1 MFSLPSSSHGQGR
14 LTACS
19 ARTQASIRSRLCV
32 RGAAFR
38 ISCSSLEHRALGS
51 REPPRGFEAMCAY
64 RAGALELQAIRGSS
78 CMHLAGA
85 SRAVPRP
92 QVVSK
97 PAGPHRLRRL
107 APLGPRLERQGHAE
121 REPSREALYPRQCRW
136 LSPNSFEHVLTVQRH
151 MYRVQS
157 D

>member
-1 MFSLPSSSHGQGR
+1 
-14 LTACS
+14 
-19 ARTQASIRSRLCV
+19 
-32 RGAAFR
+32 
-38 ISCSSLEHRALGS
+38 
-51 REPPRGFEAMCAY
+51 MCAY

-78 CMHLAGA
+78 RMHLAGA

-121 REPSREALYPRQCRW
+121 REPSREALYTPTMSVVIPKQREARY
-136 LSPNSFEHVLTVQRH
+136 SANVLAHSTV
-151 MYRVQS
+151 
-157 D
+157 